1 MGFSGQNDQCLNGSL
16 STWYWVNRL
25 AIYYLLDPE
34 YNDRDVLPHVWMD
47 NFHKHKENST
57 ATITFFTC
65 IWKLTQF
72 ISKRRIDST
81 PHINSVISIV
91 LLLGVV
97 HLVDVTL
104 NGLLWCEVWINRV
117 TFYFTETCCYIFH
130 KLFVCFLLILI
141 LTLFLLCFCT
151 VICFISIS
159 LTYFILFYP
168 LFLLSQS
175 RINCVS
181 QFLLL

>member
-1 MGFSGQNDQCLNGSL
+1 M
-16 STWYWVNRL
+16 
-25 AIYYLLDPE
+25 
-34 YNDRDVLPHVWMD
+34 
-47 NFHKHKENST
+47 
-57 ATITFFTC
+57 
-65 IWKLTQF
+65 
-72 ISKRRIDST
+72 
-81 PHINSVISIV
+81 
-91 LLLGVV
+91 
-97 HLVDVTL
+97 DVTL

-175 RINCVS
+175 RFNCVS
-181 QFLLL
+181 QFLLLWSFNFLFKFYKIVKKLAIIFSGCNCVHISDTKKKLDTYTENNFNSLVKVQQ